1 MILIIKKNDTLY
13 YFDFETNK
21 WLECSYISSYPYEL
35 FEYKIKSSNKTF
47 ITCQDSYRLIE
58 SLKDAPPYYKND
70 ERKRGVLSNCYKQN
84 IHKV

>member
-1 MILIIKKNDTLY
+1 MVFCLIFLFGRCN
-13 YFDFETNK
+13 
-21 WLECSYISSYPYEL
+21 SYPYKL